1 MELVIGHIVLKC
13 CDGTGGIAFKFWY
26 EKNLIGNV
34 YSSLNESYVM
44 WIWISWDSI
53 TDIEH

>member
-1 MELVIGHIVLKC
+1 MLFHLHSQKKNKMELVIGHIVLKC

-44 WIWISWDSI
+44 
-53 TDIEH
+53 

>member
-1 MELVIGHIVLKC
+1 MELVIGHIVLEC

-44 WIWISWDSI
+44 
-53 TDIEH
+53 